1 MPYPA
6 PLLTGLPV
14 MMAFPLFVPRWRDT
28 VREEEEEEEEA
39 PEFNTYMDG
48 SNKSR

>member
-14 MMAFPLFVPRWRDT
+14 MMAFPLFDINK
-28 VREEEEEEEEA
+28 
-39 PEFNTYMDG
+39 EFRFISSVAIFVYAIKHN
-48 SNKSR
+48 